1 MVAGHPTSPP
11 YLAYISQVPSL
22 AQLRIATT
30 PRSIA
35 GYRYS
40 NEQVQWVGNAAL
52 GVCSK
57 MAAVLALG
65 APPREVR
72 SIFDKRYRQL
82 TSTPQLA
89 AVGAEAL
96 RGAVFERGRVVLV

>member
-1 MVAGHPTSPP
+1 MRALRED
-11 YLAYISQVPSL
+11 LATLLPAEAVPSM

-57 MAAVLALG
+57 V
-65 APPREVR
+65 
-72 SIFDKRYRQL
+72 
-82 TSTPQLA
+82 
-89 AVGAEAL
+89 
-96 RGAVFERGRVVLV
+96 